1 MSAPTRG
8 RPRSFDRDA
17 ALEQALR
24 LFWARGY
31 EATSIGDLTAAMG
44 IGAPSLYAAFGD
56 KAKLFD
62 EVVATFG
69 NRYGGFVARAL
80 AEEPTA
86 EATMRRILREAAT
99 EYTRPDCPRGCL
111 VMSAG
116 LNTTSTEISEL
127 LRGMRDRNV
136 GIFTARVQADIDAGI
151 LPADTDAATLARY
164 IGTVMQ
170 GMSQAA
176 RDGAASAQ
184 LQQIA
189 EWAMHG
195 WPGAAP
201 AKTSARP
208 ASAARR

>member
-1 MSAPTRG
+1 MSTTTRG

-56 KAKLFD
+56 KTTLFKEAVQSFGAK
-62 EVVATFG
+62 
-69 NRYGGFVARAL
+69 YGDFMARAL

-86 EATMRRILREAAT
+86 EAAMRRTLREAAV

-111 VMSAG
+111 VISAG
-116 LNTTSTEISEL
+116 INTNSGEVADMLREL
-127 LRGMRDRNV
+127 RSRNL
-136 GIFTARVQADIDAGI
+136 GLFMERIQADMDSGVLVTEDDAS
-151 LPADTDAATLARY
+151 TLARY
-164 IGTVMQ
+164 VGTVMQ

-176 RDGAASAQ
+176 RDGASR
-184 LQQIA
+184 A
-189 EWAMHG
+189 ELEKVAELAMYG
-195 WPGAAP
+195 WGR
-201 AKTSARP
+201 AR
-208 ASAARR
+208 

>member
-17 ALEQALR
+17 ALEKALR

-56 KAKLFD
+56 KATLFN
-62 EVVATFG
+62 EVVQVFG
-69 NRYGGFVARAL
+69 TRYGGFIPRAL

-86 EATMRRILREAAT
+86 EAAVRRMLREAAT
-99 EYTRPDCPRGCL
+99 EYTRADCPHGCL

-116 LNTTSTEISEL
+116 LNTTSTEIAEM
-127 LRGMRDRNV
+127 LRTIRNRNLE
-136 GIFTARVQADIDAGI
+136 GFATRIQADINAGLLPQDA
-151 LPADTDAATLARY
+151 DAATLARY
-164 IGTVMQ
+164 VGTIMQ

-176 RDGAASAQ
+176 RDGASPAQ
-184 LQQIA
+184 LERVA
-189 EWAMHG
+189 EMAMHG
-195 WPGAAP
+195 WPSDVP
-201 AKTSARP
+201 A
-208 ASAARR
+208 